1 MRYKERTHECNR
13 NVCKETNK
21 IEDQYI
27 THNSEQIS
35 EQNSEQI
42 NKGPIQTL
50 TRKITLTIRNK
61 KTENP

>member
-27 THNSEQIS
+27 THNSE
-35 EQNSEQI
+35 
-42 NKGPIQTL
+42 L
-50 TRKITLTIRNK
+50 TQEKETYQQRTYTDIDEKNNTHYK
-61 KTENP
+61 E